1 MLVAESFARTLY
13 NSILGFGIAL
23 GLSVASV
30 FLSYLNRFLE
40 CFVASLNTF
49 VQSVSVLV
57 WTLVLIMIF
66 GVLSPIPPV
75 LVTTAATYPV
85 LLSTV
90 LGASKALDKR
100 FRELSTVLGAS
111 KVQEFATI
119 ILPGS
124 VPHIA
129 SASRAAIGVAL
140 RISVVAEAFG
150 GGGGVGYQLM
160 YNYDLGIPEGVF
172 AWALLLVLLMILLD
186 RAILKPMEDWTKRW
200 LL

>member
-1 MLVAESFARTLY
+1 M
-13 NSILGFGIAL
+13 GFGLAL
-23 GLSVASV
+23 GLSITSV
-30 FLSYLNRFLE
+30 FLAYINRFLE
-40 CFVASLNTF
+40 SFFASLNTLI
-49 VQSVSVLV
+49 QSVSVLV

-66 GVLSPIPPV
+66 GVLSPIPPI

-85 LLSTV
+85 LLSTM
-90 LGASKALDKR
+90 LGASRALDKR

-111 KVQEFATI
+111 KTQEFTTI

-124 VPHIA
+124 VPYIA
-129 SASRAAIGVAL
+129 SASRAAIGIAL

-186 RAILKPMEDWTKRW
+186 HAILKPMENWTKRW